1 MGIAATGVVRA
12 GVEHVPEA
20 DPPRRWVAGLTLSN
34 LAIFCGLYG
43 PIQVLIALQ
52 ALEIAPESKEYVVGL
67 VTGAGALASTIGNPL
82 AGALSDRTRSRFG
95 RRWPWVAGGAV
106 VGALG
111 LVLLSMSRS
120 VPMMALGWV
129 IAQLGLNAIY
139 AAVTASVADQVPVRR
154 RGEVGGWLGMAQTTG
169 LVLGTAV
176 AVVAVDVFAGGITA
190 GYLACAGLALVLVI
204 PYLLRS
210 SDLQLVGEIPVFRL
224 AAFLRRFWVSPRRYP
239 DFAWAWVTR
248 WLVNLGN
255 AIGTLYL
262 LFYLQ
267 DAVGLTDP
275 ETGVLV
281 LVAVYAVC
289 VLGTAVLAGRWSDR
303 VGRRR
308 PFVALSAVLSG
319 GGAGVL
325 AVSQTWSGAIVGAA
339 IFGIAY
345 GVFLSVD
352 FALVTQVLPSS
363 GDAAR
368 DLGVINI
375 AAALPQV
382 VAPVLAAPLVASF
395 ASAQGGYAAL
405 YALSAGVSILG
416 GVLVSRIRG
425 VA

>member
-1 MGIAATGVVRA
+1 MRLVAPGEVEA
-12 GVEHVPEA
+12 GVEHVPDQ
-20 DPPRRWVAGLTLSN
+20 DPPRSWVAGLTLSN
-34 LAIFCGLYG
+34 LAIFSGLYG

-52 ALEIAPESKEYVVGL
+52 AQEVAPGSKEVVVGV
-67 VTGAGALASTIGNPL
+67 VTAAGALASTLGNPI
-82 AGALSDRTRSRFG
+82 AGALSDRTRGRYG

-106 VGALG
+106 VGILG
-111 LVLLSMSRS
+111 LVALSQTRS
-120 VPMMALGWV
+120 VPVMALAWCLT
-129 IAQLGLNAIY
+129 QLGLNAIY

-154 RGEVGGWLGMAQTTG
+154 RGEVGGWLGMAQTVG

-176 AVVAVDVFAGGITA
+176 AVLAGGITA
-190 GYLACAGLALVLVI
+190 GYLACAGLVAALVI

-210 SDLQLVGEIPVFRL
+210 RDLRLVGEIPAFQL
-224 AAFLRRFWVSPRRYP
+224 GAFLRRFWVSPRRYP
-239 DFAWAWVTR
+239 DFGWAWLTR

-267 DAVGLTDP
+267 DAVGLADP
-275 ETGVLV
+275 ATGVLT
-281 LVAVYAVC
+281 LVGVYAVC
-289 VLGTAVLAGRWSDR
+289 VVATAVLSGRWSDR
-303 VGRRR
+303 VGRRK

-319 GGAGVL
+319 VGAGVL
-325 AVSQTWSGAIVGAA
+325 AVSQTWPGAIVGAA

-382 VAPVLAAPLVASF
+382 VAPVFAAPLVAAF
-395 ASAQGGYAAL
+395 ATAQTGYAAL
-405 YALSAGVSILG
+405 YALSAAVSVLG
-416 GVLVSRIRG
+416 GVLVGRIKG

>member
-1 MGIAATGVVRA
+1 MTATGEVRV
-12 GVEHVPEA
+12 GVEHVPDT

-106 VGALG
+106 VGVLG
-111 LVLLSMSRS
+111 LVLLSISRS
-120 VPMMALGWV
+120 VPTMALAWV
-129 IAQLGLNAIY
+129 VTQLGLNAIY

-154 RGEVGGWLGMAQTTG
+154 RGEVGGWLGMAQTAG

-176 AVVAVDVFAGGITA
+176 AVAAGGITA
-190 GYLACAGLALVLVI
+190 GYLACAGLALALVI
-204 PYLLRS
+204 PYLMRSRDLR
-210 SDLQLVGEIPVFRL
+210 LVGDVPAFRL
-224 AAFLRRFWVSPRRYP
+224 GEFVRRFWVSPRRYP
-239 DFAWAWVTR
+239 DFAWAFLTR

-303 VGRRR
+303 IGRRR

-319 GGAGVL
+319 AGAGVL
-325 AVSQTWSGAIVGAA
+325 AVSQTWTGAIVGAA
-339 IFGIAY
+339 VFGIAY

-382 VAPVLAAPLVASF
+382 VAPVLAAPLVAAF

-405 YALSAGVSILG
+405 YALSAGVSVLG